1 MRIRYNE
8 QLKTMYALMTE
19 MGGLCQDAIGV
30 SVKTLSG
37 EEETARQ
44 LEEHVFATDR
54 EIDGLE
60 REIETLCTRLLL
72 QQQPVA
78 TDLRRIT
85 AALKMITDL
94 ERIGDQ
100 ASDIAELARFIRPY
114 ETQAKDHLE
123 QMAEEAISMVRD
135 SVEAFVRLD
144 LDLARQV
151 IAYDDVVD
159 GWFRRIKDDLIA
171 MISGDSSRGE
181 EALDILM
188 AAKYLERIGDH
199 ATNLAEWVEYAVTGQ
214 RSKDGAPYVPGV
226 GNSGM

>member
-19 MGGLCQDAIGV
+19 MWALCQDAIGV

-100 ASDIAELARFIRPY
+100 ASDIAELAHFIRPY

-144 LDLARQV
+144 LALAREV